1 MSKHSDKTHI
11 KVSDEKIIEMYWRRE
26 ERAIKE
32 TDIKYGQFLFGIAYN
47 ILNDRL
53 DSEECQSSTYLEV
66 WNAIPPTR
74 PVVFPAF
81 IAQIMR
87 RVAINRYK
95 EKTRKKRIPS
105 ELTVSLE
112 ECESIL
118 ASNDSVNGE
127 YEAERIGMLI
137 NEYLNG
143 LTKRQRYIFV
153 GRFYIA
159 ESVESIADDLAVTT
173 STVYRE
179 LVKIKMGL
187 KHHLEKNEV
196 HI

>member
-1 MSKHSDKTHI
+1 MS
-11 KVSDEKIIEMYWRRE
+11 R
-26 ERAIKE
+26 
-32 TDIKYGQFLFGIAYN
+32 
-47 ILNDRL
+47 
-53 DSEECQSSTYLEV
+53 
-66 WNAIPPTR
+66 
-74 PVVFPAF
+74 
-81 IAQIMR
+81 
-87 RVAINRYK
+87 
-95 EKTRKKRIPS
+95 
-105 ELTVSLE
+105 E

-153 GRFYIA
+153 GRFYMA
-159 ESVESIADDLAVTT
+159 ESVESIAYDLAVTT